1 MQAVYTISHT
11 PAGWV
16 ILHDG
21 EASPSYDTVESAFEA
36 AVSAASLALHQGL
49 GVNIT
54 VDAESTVPMG
64 GEGYDLAPPS
74 KERRVEPQT

>member
-1 MQAVYTISHT
+1 MQAVYTISHI

-36 AVSAASLALHQGL
+36 VSAASLALHQGL

-54 VDAESTVPMG
+54 VEAESTVPMA

-74 KERRVEPQT
+74 KERRVPQT